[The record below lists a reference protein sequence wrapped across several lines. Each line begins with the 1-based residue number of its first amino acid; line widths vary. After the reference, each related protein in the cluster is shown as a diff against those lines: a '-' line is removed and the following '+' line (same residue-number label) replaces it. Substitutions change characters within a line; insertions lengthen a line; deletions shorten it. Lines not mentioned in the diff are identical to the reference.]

1 MMVSVNN
8 PFMEAM
14 EPGLYVPYVFDLEL
28 SGRCNTVC
36 TFCPREEM
44 KRGEQLMSPEDFE
57 HFFGHLKEY
66 VALLQGRQVV
76 LPNERSLVVL
86 GSREQSPVRVLL
98 CGMGESLIHP
108 RCVEWVGRIRR
119 EIGVRVSIVTNGLML
134 KDATVQKLAEAQVTV
149 LFVSVPGI
157 DQQSYTR
164 YVPLPWDRVIGNI
177 ERAHARLPG
186 RVQINVPIPDDAT
199 FTADQAIAF
208 WKAKGIPIA
217 SITHCHNRGGFLSNS
232 ALTGRFGA
240 SESHFCGILARHNFV
255 AWDGRILS
263 CCHDLHAENVLGHVA
278 GNSFLDIAR
287 AKTPVMQ
294 TGPSYRICSTCN
306 DCERL
311 EHAAVIRIPLNTR
324 PEIVAAS

>member
-1 MMVSVNN
+1 
-8 PFMEAM
+8 M
-14 EPGLYVPYVFDLEL
+14 EPGLYIPYVFDLEL

-36 TFCPREEM
+36 TFCPRDEM
-44 KRGEQLMSPEDFE
+44 KRGEQLMSPENFE
-57 HFFGHLKEY
+57 HFFAHLMDY
-66 VALLQGRQVV
+66 VAALEGRQAA
-76 LPNERSLVVL
+76 LPHERSLVVL

-98 CGMGESLIHP
+98 CGMGESLIHS
-108 RCVEWVGRIRR
+108 RCPEWVGRIRR

-134 KDATVQKLAEAQVTV
+134 RDAMVEKLAEAQVTV

-164 YVPLPWDRVIGNI
+164 YVPLPWDRVLGNI

-186 RVQINVPIPDDAT
+186 RVQINVPIPDDAN

-208 WKAKGIPIA
+208 WKSRGIPIA
-217 SITHCHNRGGFLSNS
+217 SITHCHNRGGFLGNA
-232 ALTGRFGA
+232 ALTGRFGN
-240 SESHFCGILARHNFV
+240 SQSHFCGILARHNFV

-263 CCHDLHAENVLGHVA
+263 CCHDLHAENVLGHV
-278 GNSFLDIAR
+278 GQNSFLDIAR

-294 TGPSYRICSTCN
+294 NGPDYRICRTCN

-311 EHAAVIRIPLNTR
+311 ERAAVIRIPPSPR
-324 PEIVAAS
+324 PHVVTVS